1 MRKLDEK
8 CHCGG
13 EYDYSRYCG
22 AHVCESCD
30 GHHGLARC
38 YCGWS
43 ASGGD
48 GARELIEMGE
58 YVGEDY

>member
-13 EYDYSRYCG
+13 EYDYSRHC
-22 AHVCESCD
+22 AVHVCDSCD
-30 GHHGLARC
+30 DHHGLVRC